1 MPDGNSQH
9 ASAQN
14 DHRAK
19 TDAFVNGLALR
30 EAVFGEAG
38 VTTRLGMSASEL
50 AEFRGLITEHWLS
63 RIGGLY
69 PASLMREFR
78 AAGMENYHRLAD
90 RVDHKELWPKKA
102 RLLPSEA
109 VTRIRAMDF
118 MQVLAGEFGPFGIS
132 NEEEIH
138 PEEIYWRIVRPQM
151 KSDVGPLHADAWFW
165 SLGHGKTP
173 PETVRVKV
181 WIPFYCEA
189 GMNGLKV
196 LPGSHRQNWPYHGE
210 MRDGV
215 VKPQGDFDEQ
225 TVPMELLAIDAG
237 TLVVFN
243 DRLLHGGAV
252 NSGSTTRVS
261 AEFTMFV
268 PRHHLL
274 SRGCMPEQLDGRL
287 IVSGPQ
293 SSTSKVT

>member
-1 MPDGNSQH
+1 MPDGNSQL
-9 ASAQN
+9 ASGQN

-19 TDAFVNGLALR
+19 TDPAVNGLALR
-30 EAVFGEAG
+30 DAVFGEAG
-38 VTTRLGMSASEL
+38 VTTRLRISMSEL

-63 RIGGLY
+63 RIGEHY
-69 PASLMREFR
+69 PASLVDEFR

-90 RVDHKELWPKKA
+90 RVDHKGLWPKKA

-109 VTRIRAMDF
+109 VARIRAMDF
-118 MQVLAGEFGPFGIS
+118 MQILAGEFGPFGIS
-132 NEEEIH
+132 NEEEIY

-165 SLGHGKTP
+165 SLGHGMTP

-225 TVPMELLAIDAG
+225 TVPMELLAIAPG

-252 NSGSTTRVS
+252 NAGSTTRVS

-268 PRHHLL
+268 PRRHLL
-274 SRGCMPEQLDGRL
+274 SRGCMPEQLDGRP
-287 IVSGPQ
+287 IVSGAR
-293 SSTSKVT
+293 SSTAKVT